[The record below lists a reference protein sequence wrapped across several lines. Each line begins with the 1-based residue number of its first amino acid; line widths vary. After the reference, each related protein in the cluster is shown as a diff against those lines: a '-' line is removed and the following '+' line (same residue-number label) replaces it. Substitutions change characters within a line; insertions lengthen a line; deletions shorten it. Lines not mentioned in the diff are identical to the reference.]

1 MESWL
6 EKHFVDVWGDLTIL
20 ELGCG
25 HGNDTMYL
33 AATGHRIISCDIAE
47 DQLAIVHESFPGVET
62 VNFDL
67 RERFPFEP
75 AMADIVIAGLCLHFF
90 TEDEQRKMLDE
101 IARVLKPGG
110 TFLCRLNSS
119 KGRVANVPGETDLGS
134 GYYMTKGGLKR
145 FYNEEMIRESF
156 FDWDIMFIDEY
167 ETITYS
173 KNNTV
178 FELNLKLK

>member
-1 MESWL
+1 MDSWL
-6 EKHFVDVWGDLTIL
+6 AKHFVTIRGLQTIL

-33 AATGHRIISCDIAE
+33 SATGHRIISCDIAE
-47 DQLAIVHESFPGVET
+47 DQLEIVREKYPDVQT

-90 TEDEQRKMLDE
+90 TGHDQKKILGE

-110 TFLCRLNSS
+110 KFLCRLNSS
-119 KGRVANVPGETDLGS
+119 KGRILNRPGETDLGY

-145 FYNEEMIRESF
+145 FYNEDMIKAAFS
-156 FDWDIMFIDEY
+156 DWEIVYIDEY
-167 ETITYS
+167 ETVTYS

-178 FELNLKLK
+178 FELDLRLK